1 MIPHN
6 FESLRQ
12 SREDALPVVLNDA
25 GLAVHGERG
34 AYNAPAEIMR
44 DALHTEAHAEDGGG
58 LPQLCDDPGAHA
70 EILFVGRVAWS
81 GGNDDAVVLPFLYF
95 IKRNGIVA
103 HHIERERLFR

>member
-12 SREDALPVVLNDA
+12 SREDAFSVVLNDA
-25 GLAVHGERG
+25 GLAVHGDRG

-44 DALHTEAHAEDGGG
+44 DALHAETDTKDGGG
-58 LPQLCDDPGAHA
+58 LTRLCDDLGTHA
-70 EILFVGRVAWS
+70 EILFVGRVARS